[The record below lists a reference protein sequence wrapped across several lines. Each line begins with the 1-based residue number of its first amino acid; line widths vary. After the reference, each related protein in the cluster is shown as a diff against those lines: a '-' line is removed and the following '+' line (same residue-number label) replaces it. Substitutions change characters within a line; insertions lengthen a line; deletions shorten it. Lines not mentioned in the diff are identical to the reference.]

1 MQQAEQRDCGGQAWP
16 ASGWRAAETHDWS
29 PAKLDQARALAQTG
43 DTDALL
49 IVEQGRVIAAWGRS
63 DARFKCHSVRKS
75 LLSALVGIEVEEG
88 RLDLSATLADL
99 DIDDCGNLTER
110 ERLATVLD
118 LLTARSGIYH
128 PTVAETDGMKATR
141 EARGSHGPGTFWCYN
156 NWDFNALGTI
166 VERAAGRSLF
176 ELFRDRIA
184 TPLGM
189 EDFRHDEGR
198 RDGEYVRSP
207 ATLHP
212 AYSFRLSARDL
223 ARFGLLYARGGRWG
237 DRQLLPRRW
246 VRDSVLPYSDAG
258 TQGAY
263 GYMWWVGR
271 EGILFTNACMPRGAF
286 AARGYRGHFALVL
299 PEQDIVIVHRVD
311 SDQAGRRVTRAQFG
325 AILDRLLEARFG

>member
-1 MQQAEQRDCGGQAWP
+1 VAEAPAW
-16 ASGWRAAETHDWS
+16 SRT
-29 PAKLDQARALAQTG
+29 KLGEARALAEAG

-49 IVEQGRVIAAWGRS
+49 IVEQGRVVAAWGRI

-99 DIDDCGNLTER
+99 DVDDREKLTER
-110 ERLATVLD
+110 ERQATVLD

-128 PTVAETDGMKATR
+128 PTVAETARMRAIR

-166 VERAAGRSLF
+166 VERASGRSLF

-184 TPLGM
+184 APLEM
-189 EDFRHDEGR
+189 EDFRYDEGR
-198 RDGEYVRSP
+198 RDGEYAGSP

-223 ARFGLLYARGGRWG
+223 ARFGLLYGRGGRWG
-237 DRQLLPRRW
+237 DRQVVPRRW
-246 VRDSVLPYSDAG
+246 VRDSVRPYSDAG
-258 TQGAY
+258 TEGAY

-271 EGILFTNACMPRGAF
+271 EGILFTNACVPRGTF
-286 AARGYRGHFALVL
+286 AARGYRGHFAVVL

-311 SDQAGRRVTRAQFG
+311 SDQDGRRVNRAQFG